1 MDNPKRIIALIDM
14 DCFYV
19 QCEQRLQPD
28 KWSKPC
34 AVAQYNNWRGGGII
48 AVNYEARSFGV
59 RRGMRGDEA
68 ERICPGIHIFAVP
81 DVNGKAKLDRY
92 RDGSAEVF
100 QTINDFI
107 IEQERLHG
115 PGLIILE
122 RASVDEAFLDLTK
135 LIDAKPLSLPSLEEL
150 IDFNTKL
157 EFDDQTLSDWY
168 NRFEED
174 SNDLEEDIRLIM
186 GAHLT
191 GQIRKMI
198 LERTQFRCSAGISH
212 NKMLSKLAC
221 GINKPNAQT
230 ILPMSGV
237 PELFNRVKIS
247 DVRSLGGKLGH
258 QIKQVFSI
266 RTMSELSEIEQS
278 NLEQFFDS
286 KTAKW
291 LQKLAC
297 GYDDE
302 PVLDRKIAKSIGCG
316 KMFRG
321 KNALVKWSDIH
332 KWIQVLLQELYQRLN
347 KDKETNKRIAKLIT
361 VGFFI
366 ESKGQCSRCVP
377 INIDCGDYPTIE
389 RMTMDIMK
397 TVFPDPQNL
406 LDPIQNLSLQASK
419 FIDAVPQ
426 NKKIDKFFKRIDK
439 ESFIEQAIQMK
450 KIKKN
455 DDINVREQNQHHY
468 LQNYFKSEKFSKDQ
482 PSTSARIEEERSKES
497 NCNTNCQV
505 TWIEQQ
511 SNDDSSEAGMA
522 QTEKDLDLLMD
533 SFFFRKILTMIENN
547 ELDDFLRR

>member
-332 KWIQVLLQELYQRLN
+332 KWIQ
-347 KDKETNKRIAKLIT
+347 
-361 VGFFI
+361 
-366 ESKGQCSRCVP
+366 
-377 INIDCGDYPTIE
+377 
-389 RMTMDIMK
+389 
-397 TVFPDPQNL
+397 
-406 LDPIQNLSLQASK
+406 NLSLQASK